1 MRSENPSAM
10 RQFLLCS
17 TSSPLPSINSF
28 PFLTSF
34 LPQQMQMIRAENVE
48 RQGEGRPPLPC
59 CPLPAAETF
68 SEWNLY
74 WGTWGMEV
82 ELGRVFIGCRQSRH
96 PRWTPP
102 SKTNRE
108 DCQRAISCHDSHN
121 FLWEAYDRGWKQR
134 SNRSE
139 RKKIWVDTRIA
150 AATRCVLSSG

>member
-1 MRSENPSAM
+1 M
-10 RQFLLCS
+10 LCS

-74 WGTWGMEV
+74 GGTWGMEV

-108 DCQRAISCHDSHN
+108 DCQRAISCHDCHLFFN
-121 FLWEAYDRGWKQR
+121 GKRTIVAGKGGGNRG
-134 SNRSE
+134 E
-139 RKKIWVDTRIA
+139 RKKIRLGTRIA
-150 AATRCVLSSG
+150 AALLCVLGSG